1 MSKFIKEIKW
11 ELVARKELLNKKR
24 SQGIPIM
31 YISSISFKVQTL
43 EEIQNNY
50 PISNFRIPID

>member
-11 ELVARKELLNKKR
+11 ELVARKELLNKKK
-24 SQGIPIM
+24 SQGIQIM